1 MILTEEQ
8 AKTEYRRDAIRVT
21 DDRGVMYK
29 LHFGNIWERRLS
41 SGEWVETNGIHIPA
55 DVLHAAANEIRRLDA
70 EFAAREAADQAGK
83 P

>member
-8 AKTEYRRDAIRVT
+8 AKTEYRRDAIR
-21 DDRGVMYK
+21 RGVMYK

-41 SGEWVETNGIHIPA
+41 SGEWVETNGIHIPV
-55 DVLHAAANEIRRLDA
+55 DVLDAAANEIRRLCA